1 MPAMHV
7 PTPFPFTWRGALR
20 GAAVCM
26 PLTIS
31 ALAYGIVFGVLAAET
46 GLSLAEAVLM
56 SAFVF
61 GGSAQLVA
69 LQVWSHP
76 PALLALTLAAAIV
89 NARHLLYGAAIWP
102 WFRRMRPLPTYASLG
117 FMVDGVWAVTMKEL
131 RAGQADGAFLI
142 GAGVTSYAG
151 WVVATGLG
159 HRLGAMIGAPHT
171 FGFDF
176 ILPAFVAAPLLALWR
191 GRIDVLPVA
200 TAVGVALAVHGLAG
214 GHWHILLGALAGSLV
229 AALRH
234 DR

>member
-1 MPAMHV
+1 MNV
-7 PTPFPFTWRGALR
+7 LTPFPFTWRGAVR
-20 GAAVCM
+20 GALVCA
-26 PLTIS
+26 PLTAS
-31 ALAYGIVFGVLAAET
+31 AFAYGIVFGVLAAET
-46 GLSLAEAVLM
+46 GLGLAETVLM
-56 SAFVF
+56 SALVF

-69 LQVWSHP
+69 LQIWSQP

-102 WFRRMRPLPTYASLG
+102 WFRRMRTLPTYASLG

-131 RAGQADGAFLI
+131 RVGQADGAFLLGGGI
-142 GAGVTSYAG
+142 TSYAS
-151 WVVATGLG
+151 WVVSTGLG
-159 HRLGAMIGAPHT
+159 HRLGAMIGAPHAY
-171 FGFDF
+171 GLDF

-191 GRIDVLPVA
+191 GRSDVLPVA
-200 TAVGVALAVHGLAG
+200 TAVAVALAVHGLAG

>member
-1 MPAMHV
+1 MTTAPLPA
-7 PTPFPFTWRGALR
+7 PFPFTWRGAVR
-20 GAAVCM
+20 GALVCA
-26 PLTIS
+26 PLAIS
-31 ALAYGIVFGVLAAET
+31 AVAYGIVFGVLAAET
-46 GLSLAEAVLM
+46 GLSLVEAVLM

-69 LQVWSHP
+69 LQIWSQP
-76 PALLALTLAAAIV
+76 PALVALTLASAIV

-142 GAGVTSYAG
+142 GGGITSYVG
-151 WVVATGLG
+151 WVAATGFG
-159 HRLGAMIGAPHT
+159 HSLGAMIGAPHAY
-171 FGFDF
+171 GLDF

-200 TAVGVALAVHGLAG
+200 TAVAMALAVHGLAG
-214 GHWHILLGALAGSLV
+214 GHWHILAGALAGSLI
-229 AALRH
+229 AAWRH